1 MTVRISRLLLAAN
14 LIAAGAACTKAPP
27 PEPELPKPA
36 TIKDIMDSMV
46 DPSGDFLFESFAEI
60 SDEKG
65 IREKAPETDEE
76 WKDVRARAI
85 VLLEAPNLLV
95 MPGRKVA
102 QPGEK
107 SKNPAVELSPEQI
120 QPLIDGDRLSFI
132 RRAGVLQE
140 AAAAALK
147 AADTKDKKALFDS
160 LEQIDRACENC
171 HLQYWYPND
180 ERAKAAAAA
189 EEARLK
195 AQEERR
201 KALGEK

>member
-1 MTVRISRLLLAAN
+1 MLAGF
-14 LIAAGAACTKAPP
+14 LVAATACAKAPAA
-27 PEPELPKPA
+27 EPELEHPA

-46 DPSGDFLFESFAEI
+46 DPSGDFLFESVAEI
-60 SDEKG
+60 ADEKG
-65 IREKAPETDEE
+65 IRQKAPETDEE

-85 VLLEAPNLLV
+85 VLLEAPNLLI

-120 QPLIDGDRLSFI
+120 QPLIDADRLSFI
-132 RRAGVLQE
+132 RRAGVLQD
-140 AAAAALK
+140 AANAVLK
-147 AADTKDKKALFDS
+147 AADAKDKKALFEA
-160 LEQIDRACENC
+160 LGKIDHACENC

-189 EEARLK
+189 EEARMK
-195 AQEERR
+195 AEAEH
-201 KALGEK
+201 KKLSAEPK

>member
-1 MTVRISRLLLAAN
+1 MHVKTFRWFLLAS
-14 LIAAGAACTKAPP
+14 LIVAGGACTKAPP
-27 PEPELPKPA
+27 AEPELPKPA

-46 DPSGDFLFESFAEI
+46 DPSGDFLFESIVTIA
-60 SDEKG
+60 DEKG
-65 IREKAPETDEE
+65 IREKAPETDDE
-76 WKDVRARAI
+76 WKEVRARAI

-107 SKNPAVELSPEQI
+107 SKNPAVELSPELI

-132 RRAGVLQE
+132 KRASVLQD
-140 AAAAALK
+140 AAMAVLK
-147 AADTKDKKALFDS
+147 AADAKDKKALFDA
-160 LEQIDRACENC
+160 LQKVDRACENC

-189 EEARLK
+189 DEAR
-195 AQEERR
+195 
-201 KALGEK
+201 

>member
-1 MTVRISRLLLAAN
+1 MRIYRWLLLAA
-14 LIAAGAACTKAPP
+14 LLLAGAAYAK
-27 PEPELPKPA
+27 
-36 TIKDIMDSMV
+36 V
-46 DPSGDFLFESFAEI
+46 DPSGDFLFESVAQI
-60 SDEKG
+60 ADEKG

-85 VLLEAPNLLV
+85 ILLEATTLLV

-132 RRAGVLQE
+132 RRAGVLQD
-140 AAAAALK
+140 AAAAVLK
-147 AADTKDKKALFDS
+147 AADAKDKKALFDS
-160 LEQIDRACENC
+160 LQQIDHACENC

-189 EEARLK
+189 EEARIK
-195 AQEERR
+195 AEDEHKKR
-201 KALGEK
+201 E

>member
-1 MTVRISRLLLAAN
+1 MA
-14 LIAAGAACTKAPP
+14 AACAKATPA
-27 PEPELPKPA
+27 EPELPKPA

-46 DPSGDFLFESFAEI
+46 DPSGDFLFESVAQI
-60 SDEKG
+60 ADEKG

-76 WKDVRARAI
+76 WKDVRTRAI
-85 VLLEAPNLLV
+85 ILLEAPNLLV

-132 RRAGVLQE
+132 RRAGVLQD

-147 AADTKDKKALFDS
+147 AADAKDKNALFDA
-160 LEQIDRACENC
+160 LQKIDHACENC

-180 ERAKAAAAA
+180 ERARAAAAA
-189 EEARLK
+189 EAARMK
-195 AQEERR
+195 A
-201 KALGEK
+201 AGEQK